1 MRTDQDLIHLLSE
14 AFSHAVNAAVDA
26 RMTAIAQAH
35 ANAIGQLSADIAGLK
50 VTRVDDSDR
59 INSLLMDV
67 DLLKQRLAAMDV
79 RIPVEGMSEM
89 RVKTMIDS
97 ALETAFRQHGEEY
110 DHDSFESAAEEVES
124 VDFSTLMNE
133 DNIEE
138 AVRRLFRN
146 ASLSVD
152 F

>member
-1 MRTDQDLIHLLSE
+1 MNTDLSRVLGE
-14 AFSHAVNAAVDA
+14 AFERAVAAVVGEQLGQ
-26 RMTAIAQAH
+26 M
-35 ANAIGQLSADIAGLK
+35 ANMLGAMRNQQVDHEREINELRQD
-50 VTRVDDSDR
+50 VT
-59 INSLLMDV
+59 N
-67 DLLKQRLAAMDV
+67 LKQRVAALEL